1 MTQVPGT
8 SAAARTRTGARAF
21 PPADAPTRTRTQSW
35 GGPWMRVLAVI
46 ASVVLLLIT
55 ARLIGAQALTA
66 GFTALGPVSILAAVV
81 LGLVATGAQAL
92 RWHLLA
98 AAGGIRLGFGRA
110 LADCYASSFA
120 NMVLP
125 GGLAGDAVRAAV
137 YRDRGRRRWLSPL
150 MAIGAERLSATT
162 LLFAAAAVILALHTS
177 PALIA
182 AAAAATV
189 SLGCAVA
196 AVVCMRGMDT
206 RRQLV
211 VWATSALSVAA
222 LVALFLVAM
231 RALGDGI
238 EAIVAI
244 IGLAAMSLPVGVGGW
259 GARELSVGL
268 LAGPLAL
275 HAESAI
281 SAATAYGL
289 LATVSTLPGLAVLLW
304 HWLRRPRQQ
313 G

>member
-8 SAAARTRTGARAF
+8 SAAARTRTGSRAL
-21 PPADAPTRTRTQSW
+21 PAGEAPRRTRTQR
-35 GGPWMRVLAVI
+35 GGRWMRVLAVI
-46 ASVVLLLIT
+46 ASVVLLAIT
-55 ARLIGAQALTA
+55 ARLIGAQALSA
-66 GFTALGPVSILAAVV
+66 GFTALGPVSVLAAAV
-81 LGLVATGAQAL
+81 LGFAATGAQAL

-98 AAGGIRLGFGRA
+98 AAGGIRLGLGRA

-150 MAIGAERLSATT
+150 LAVGAERLSATT
-162 LLFAAAAVILALHTS
+162 LLFAAAAVILSLHTS

-189 SLGCAVA
+189 SFGCAIA
-196 AVVCMRGMDT
+196 AVVCMRGMGT

-231 RALGDGI
+231 RALGSRI
-238 EAIVAI
+238 EPIVAI

-259 GARELSVGL
+259 GPRELSVGL

-275 HAESAI
+275 HAESAV

-289 LATVSTLPGLAVLLW
+289 LATASTLPGLAVLLW
-304 HWLRRPRQQ
+304 HWLRQPRQQ

>member
-1 MTQVPGT
+1 M
-8 SAAARTRTGARAF
+8 
-21 PPADAPTRTRTQSW
+21 
-35 GGPWMRVLAVI
+35 LAVI
-46 ASVVLLLIT
+46 ASVVLLVIT
-55 ARLIGAQALTA
+55 ARLIGAQALSA
-66 GFTALGPVSILAAVV
+66 GFTALGPVSVLAAAV
-81 LGLVATGAQAL
+81 LGFAATGAQAL

-98 AAGGIRLGFGRA
+98 AAGGIRLGLGRA

-150 MAIGAERLSATT
+150 LAVGAERLSATT
-162 LLFAAAAVILALHTS
+162 LLFAAAAVILSLHTS

-189 SLGCAVA
+189 SFGCAIA
-196 AVVCMRGMDT
+196 AVVCMRGMGT

-231 RALGDGI
+231 RALGSRI
-238 EAIVAI
+238 EPIVAI

-259 GARELSVGL
+259 GPRELSVGL

-275 HAESAI
+275 HAESAV

-289 LATVSTLPGLAVLLW
+289 LATASTLPGLAVLLW
-304 HWLRRPRQQ
+304 HWLRQPRQQ

>member
-8 SAAARTRTGARAF
+8 SAAARTRTGSRAL
-21 PPADAPTRTRTQSW
+21 PAGEAPRRTRTQR
-35 GGPWMRVLAVI
+35 GGRWMRVLAVI
-46 ASVVLLLIT
+46 ASVVLLVIT

-81 LGLVATGAQAL
+81 LGFAATGAQAL

-98 AAGGIRLGFGRA
+98 AAGGIRLGLGRA

-150 MAIGAERLSATT
+150 LAVGAERLSATT
-162 LLFAAAAVILALHTS
+162 LLFAAAAVILSLHTS

-189 SLGCAVA
+189 SFGCAIA
-196 AVVCMRGMDT
+196 AVVCMRGMGT

-231 RALGDGI
+231 RALGGRI
-238 EAIVAI
+238 EPIVAI

-259 GARELSVGL
+259 GPRELSVGL

-275 HAESAI
+275 HAESAV

-289 LATVSTLPGLAVLLW
+289 LATASTLPGLAVLLW
-304 HWLRRPRQQ
+304 HWLRQPRQQ

>member
-1 MTQVPGT
+1 MTQVPGA
-8 SAAARTRTGARAF
+8 SAAGRTRTGPRAF
-21 PPADAPTRTRTQSW
+21 APTEAPTRTRTQSW

-46 ASVVLLLIT
+46 TSVVLLSIT

-66 GFTALGPVSILAAVV
+66 GFTALGPVSILAAAGGIR
-81 LGLVATGAQAL
+81 LGFAATGAQAL
-92 RWHLLA
+92 RWRLLA
-98 AAGGIRLGFGRA
+98 SAGGIRLGFGRA

-125 GGLAGDAVRAAV
+125 GGLAGDAVRAAI
-137 YRDRGRRRWLSPL
+137 YRNSGRRRWLSPL
-150 MAIGAERLSATT
+150 LAVGAERLSATT
-162 LLFAAAAVILALHTS
+162 LLFAAAAVILSLHTS

-189 SLGCAVA
+189 SLGCAIA
-196 AVVCMRGMDT
+196 AVACMRGMDT
-206 RRQLV
+206 HRQPV
-211 VWATSALSVAA
+211 VWATSAVSVAA

-238 EAIVAI
+238 EPIVAI

-275 HAESAI
+275 QAESAV

-304 HWLRRPRQQ
+304 HWLRRPR
-313 G
+313 

>member
-8 SAAARTRTGARAF
+8 SAAARTRTGARAL
-21 PPADAPTRTRTQSW
+21 PAGEAPRRTRTQR
-35 GGPWMRVLAVI
+35 GGRWMRVLAVI
-46 ASVVLLLIT
+46 ASVVLLVIT

-66 GFTALGPVSILAAVV
+66 GFTALGPVSVLAAAV
-81 LGLVATGAQAL
+81 LGFAATGAQAL

-98 AAGGIRLGFGRA
+98 AAGGIRLGLGRA

-150 MAIGAERLSATT
+150 LAVGAERLSATT
-162 LLFAAAAVILALHTS
+162 LLFAAAAVILSLHTS

-189 SLGCAVA
+189 SFGCAIA
-196 AVVCMRGMDT
+196 AVVCMRGMGT

-231 RALGDGI
+231 RALGGRI
-238 EAIVAI
+238 EPIVAI

-259 GARELSVGL
+259 GPRELSVGL

-275 HAESAI
+275 HAESAV

-289 LATVSTLPGLAVLLW
+289 LATASTLPGLAVLLW
-304 HWLRRPRQQ
+304 HWLRQPRQQ

>member
-8 SAAARTRTGARAF
+8 SAAARTRTGSRAL
-21 PPADAPTRTRTQSW
+21 PAGEAPRRTRTQR
-35 GGPWMRVLAVI
+35 GGRWMRVLAVI
-46 ASVVLLLIT
+46 ASVVLLVIT
-55 ARLIGAQALTA
+55 ARLIGAQALSA
-66 GFTALGPVSILAAVV
+66 GFTALGPVSVLAAAV
-81 LGLVATGAQAL
+81 LGFAATGAQAL

-98 AAGGIRLGFGRA
+98 AAGGIRLGLGRA

-150 MAIGAERLSATT
+150 LAVGAERLSATT
-162 LLFAAAAVILALHTS
+162 LLFAAAAVILSLHTS

-189 SLGCAVA
+189 SFGCAIA
-196 AVVCMRGMDT
+196 AVVCMRGMGT

-231 RALGDGI
+231 RALGSRI
-238 EAIVAI
+238 EPIVAI

-259 GARELSVGL
+259 GPRELSVGL

-275 HAESAI
+275 HAESAV

-289 LATVSTLPGLAVLLW
+289 LATASTLPGLAVLLW
-304 HWLRRPRQQ
+304 HWLRQPRQQ

>member
-8 SAAARTRTGARAF
+8 SAASRTRTGSRAL
-21 PPADAPTRTRTQSW
+21 PAGEAPRRTRTQR
-35 GGPWMRVLAVI
+35 GGRWMRVLAVI
-46 ASVVLLLIT
+46 ASVVLLAIT

-66 GFTALGPVSILAAVV
+66 GFTALGPVSVLAAAV
-81 LGLVATGAQAL
+81 LGFAATGAQAL

-98 AAGGIRLGFGRA
+98 AAGGIRLGLGRA

-150 MAIGAERLSATT
+150 LAVGAERLSATT
-162 LLFAAAAVILALHTS
+162 LLFAAAAVILSLHTS

-189 SLGCAVA
+189 SFGCAIA
-196 AVVCMRGMDT
+196 AVVCMRGMGT

-231 RALGDGI
+231 RALGGRT
-238 EAIVAI
+238 EPIVAI

-259 GARELSVGL
+259 GPRELSVGL

-275 HAESAI
+275 HAESAV

-289 LATVSTLPGLAVLLW
+289 LATASTLPGLAVLLW